1 MGISMQALFNKMWM
15 FIPSLVFST
24 ALHAEIVETVTLRH
38 QLADQVVPVLQGA
51 FPQARIQA
59 FHGTLII
66 AAPDEASYAQILAL
80 LQRLD
85 TPMQNLIVTVE
96 QRSLQQGGQ
105 AGAQTRGGVVI
116 SNNGIGVTMGMT
128 GQDRRFQSTG
138 NSVQTLRIL
147 EGAEGRIHLG
157 QQRFVPQ
164 ISFWFRP
171 GFTIT
176 HVGGQWQS
184 AGTGFYVVPRR
195 IGENDVVLR
204 LLPSQREFTRGG
216 GTQGHEIYSEVQGLI
231 GEWLPV
237 GETQQTQ
244 NSQEQGLLSGLS
256 ANQTQRFSVW
266 VKVELP

>member
-1 MGISMQALFNKMWM
+1 MWNIKNNVYVAILAWCISGNGF
-15 FIPSLVFST
+15 
-24 ALHAEIVETVTLRH
+24 AEIVETVTLRH

-85 TPMQNLIVTVE
+85 TPMQNLVVTVE
-96 QRSLQQGGQ
+96 QRSLQKGSNVGVSTQGGI
-105 AGAQTRGGVVI
+105 AVSNRGVGF
-116 SNNGIGVTMGMT
+116 GITLR
-128 GQDRRFQSTG
+128 GQDRQSQSTG
-138 NSVQTLRIL
+138 LSRQTLRIL

-184 AGTGFYVVPRR
+184 AGTGFYVAPRR
-195 IGENDVVLR
+195 IGENDIALR

-216 GTQGHEIYSEVQGLI
+216 GTQGHEIYSEVQGRI

-237 GETQQTQ
+237 GETQQMQ
-244 NSQEQGLLSGLS
+244 SSQERGLLSGLNG
-256 ANQTQRFSVW
+256 NQTQSFSVW
-266 VKVELP
+266 VKVDVPN

>member
-1 MGISMQALFNKMWM
+1 MKILLNKIYMSILALGISGL
-15 FIPSLVFST
+15 LY
-24 ALHAEIVETVTLRH
+24 AEVVETVTLRH

-59 FHGTLII
+59 FNGSLII

-85 TPMQNLIVTVE
+85 TPLQNLVVTVE
-96 QRSLQQGGQ
+96 QRSLQQGANLGVSTQ
-105 AGAQTRGGVVI
+105 GGIAV
-116 SNNGIGVTMGMT
+116 SNRGIGVGITLR
-128 GQDRRFQSTG
+128 GQDRQAQSTG
-138 NSVQTLRIL
+138 LSRQTLRIL

-164 ISFWFRP
+164 ISFLFRP

-184 AGTGFYVVPRR
+184 AGTGFYVASRR
-195 IGENDVVLR
+195 IGENDVALR

-216 GTQGHEIYSEVQGLI
+216 GTQGHEIYSEVQGRI

-237 GETQQTQ
+237 GETQQIQ
-244 NSQEQGLLSGLS
+244 SSQERGLLSGSS
-256 ANQTQRFSVW
+256 ANQTQSFSVW
-266 VKVELP
+266 VKVDLP